1 MRREEEET
9 KKRKNGESEKFEMT
23 KYLVRVSVV
32 YQKLW
37 NVDERRKEARREKNK
52 AKTEKASP
60 TAKAVV
66 KIVTA
71 LASR

>member
-37 NVDERRKEARREKNK
+37 NVDERRKEARREKKK
-52 AKTEKASP
+52 ARKEKAS
-60 TAKAVV
+60 K
-66 KIVTA
+66 KMGKEGQHKM
-71 LASR
+71 